1 MQSSDGRLHL
11 AIIPDGNRRWAK
23 RQLLKPWDGHRRG
36 MDNGRDLVRWCR
48 ENPRIH
54 TLTLWGFS
62 TENWNRPTEE
72 IRVLMNIY
80 ETYLLQE
87 RETFIA
93 NKTRLIHSGRKDRL
107 PQTLVQLLNDVSE
120 ETAEDY
126 EFTLN
131 FALDYGG
138 RDEIVRAVQRL
149 AVRQPAMAGSV
160 NGSFGEPLPN
170 ISDEHLRQCFDH
182 PELPDMDLVIRTSG
196 EMRTSG
202 FFIWQT
208 AYAEWHFNN
217 KYFPDLKPEDVDQA
231 IKDYD
236 NRERRF
242 GK

>member
-1 MQSSDGRLHL
+1 MANHPLHL

-23 RQLLKPWDGHRRG
+23 KQLLKPWDGHRRG
-36 MDNGRDLVRWCR
+36 MDNARKLVKWCR
-48 ENPRIH
+48 ENDRIH
-54 TLTLWGFS
+54 TVTLWGFS

-72 IRVLMNIY
+72 IQVLMRIY
-80 ETYLLQE
+80 EDFLQAE

-107 PQTLVQLLNDVSE
+107 PQTLVQLLHDVAE
-120 ETAEDY
+120 ETASDF

-138 RDEIVRAVQRL
+138 RDEIIRAAQRL
-149 AVRQPAMAGSV
+149 AVRQPVHSGAG
-160 NGSFGEPLPN
+160 NGSLSEPLPSLN
-170 ISDEHLRQCFDH
+170 EDHLRQRLDH

-208 AYAEWHFNN
+208 AYAEWHFND
-217 KYFPDLKPEDVDQA
+217 KYFPDLQPEDVAQA
-231 IKDYD
+231 IQDFD